1 MKLELFK
8 IWLDQENG
16 SDFRTIQSRMSNCRT
31 VENHEGD
38 LDEHF
43 IKDNGLSL
51 LDRLSYST
59 DDERNQVPTKH
70 KVPINGNF
78 RTGSATLKQAVKL
91 YMTFKDSNFIPIENS
106 TKTFDIKQSLEE
118 EIENIEVWNNF
129 SYEKDLKNSMI
140 SQIPE
145 LFPNHKIFGKNNEGV
160 EYLIDGKRIDILLEK
175 NDGSLLPI
183 ELKSGVAN
191 FKVFGQTSMYLGLL
205 MERFPQKVIRGC
217 IVAGEI
223 DNTLKSATKTTKLI
237 QLKTYKMKLELKDE

>member
-78 RTGSATLKQAVKL
+78 RTGSACFQLNA
-91 YMTFKDSNFIPIENS
+91 I
-106 TKTFDIKQSLEE
+106 IK
-118 EIENIEVWNNF
+118 
-129 SYEKDLKNSMI
+129 
-140 SQIPE
+140 
-145 LFPNHKIFGKNNEGV
+145 H
-160 EYLIDGKRIDILLEK
+160 IDINEMMEWRHERK
-175 NDGSLLPI
+175 CRFCWSNWYRTRNS
-183 ELKSGVAN
+183 SG
-191 FKVFGQTSMYLGLL
+191 
-205 MERFPQKVIRGC
+205 
-217 IVAGEI
+217 
-223 DNTLKSATKTTKLI
+223 
-237 QLKTYKMKLELKDE
+237 